1 MTEPLSCPYCNAL
14 VISPAGAQ
22 PGQRVPCARCGETFS
37 LPASF
42 ASTPQDASALPT
54 GDEQPSVAPP
64 QPQRWPNALVAAIVV
79 GGMML
84 IAALVLQF
92 ALLTKE
98 DRRNNDFWPTRQG
111 RVPLRFVLAML
122 TVLVSAGVTVV
133 LYRRRVPERAER
145 SRLVAAL
152 ILWGSAV
159 VTVAVI
165 LLRGAAWDDDG
176 ALDPVRPVAP
186 AELEALRY
194 LPGDTD
200 LIAGVHV
207 GELLESPESEKL
219 LDLALP
225 RLGSKLDLGK
235 VGGVLARVEQLT
247 GLRREVFD
255 HVVLGAKLSEKEFGR
270 VQLVVRTRKD
280 YDNRRVLVALKATS
294 HQSIEGRAHRI
305 YRFHQELAPT
315 LSEGLLSFPD
325 TRTIVLGWG
334 VTQLSDM
341 PGEPHR
347 GIDHLPAAITTI
359 LKERIQPR
367 GQVWIAGHT
376 AAWPKLGLAL
386 LAQLSEPD
394 QQLLS
399 KLKTFAV
406 WFDLTGKG
414 SVHAVLRCAD
424 AASAEAAEKNL
435 ADRLRKERLTIF
447 HKDEWVTLQYRLG
460 D

>member
-14 VISPAGAQ
+14 VIPPAGAQ

-42 ASTPQDASALPT
+42 ASTPQDASPLPT
-54 GDEQPSVAPP
+54 ADAQPSLAPP

-79 GGMML
+79 GCMML
-84 IAALVLQF
+84 LAALVLQF

-122 TVLVSAGVTVV
+122 TVLVSAGVTFV

-152 ILWGSAV
+152 ILWGSAA

-176 ALDPVRPVAP
+176 ALDPVHPVAP

-200 LIAGVHV
+200 LIAGGHV

-225 RLGSKLDLGK
+225 R
-235 VGGVLARVEQLT
+235 T
-247 GLRREVFD
+247 G
-255 HVVLGAKLSEKEFGR
+255 
-270 VQLVVRTRKD
+270 
-280 YDNRRVLVALKATS
+280 
-294 HQSIEGRAHRI
+294 
-305 YRFHQELAPT
+305 
-315 LSEGLLSFPD
+315 
-325 TRTIVLGWG
+325 
-334 VTQLSDM
+334 
-341 PGEPHR
+341 
-347 GIDHLPAAITTI
+347 
-359 LKERIQPR
+359 
-367 GQVWIAGHT
+367 
-376 AAWPKLGLAL
+376 
-386 LAQLSEPD
+386 
-394 QQLLS
+394 
-399 KLKTFAV
+399 
-406 WFDLTGKG
+406 
-414 SVHAVLRCAD
+414 
-424 AASAEAAEKNL
+424 
-435 ADRLRKERLTIF
+435 
-447 HKDEWVTLQYRLG
+447 
-460 D
+460 